1 MSKLFNLRRRVTTAF
16 RILEAEIYSI
26 SSWLE
31 QSRTQSSSFK
41 KKGLDLSGGGLQRK
55 FAFDRN
61 LEIAIQY
68 FSELLSL
75 MKATVND
82 PLEQTTR

>member
-1 MSKLFNLRRRVTTAF
+1 MCQIF
-16 RILEAEIYSI
+16 EAELYSI

-31 QSRTQSSSFK
+31 QSRTQSPSFK
-41 KKGLDLSGGGLQRK
+41 KKGLDRSGGGLQHK

-68 FSELLSL
+68 F
-75 MKATVND
+75 
-82 PLEQTTR
+82 